1 MSSTYQKRL
10 QLFYSNISSLIQPP
24 PMNKTTFL
32 NSVSFLKTIDEYLL
46 FHQNVDIFNFKQTL
60 SPYEKRLYFKQE
72 YSYMRKY
79 YLLIQVHILYTYIK
93 HIDVFILKLYPKL
106 WKQNTESMDTFL
118 KTNFEFPLSN
128 FIYRLGFLKH
138 KFYIT
143 EEEKPIIDH
152 YIQKFKLIQNIIKKQ
167 KEKVSPCHFLQI
179 FYKGNAQKINHDDIC
194 REIYSFI

>member
-10 QLFYSNISSLIQPP
+10 QLFYRDIYSLIQPP
-24 PMNKTTFL
+24 PINKNDFL
-32 NSVSFLKTIDEYLL
+32 QSVPFIKTIDEYLL
-46 FHQNVDIFNFKQTL
+46 FHQNIDKSDFIQTL
-60 SPYEKRLYFKQE
+60 SPHEKQLYFKQE

-93 HIDVFILKLYPKL
+93 HIDLFILKLYPNL

-118 KTNFEFPLSN
+118 KKNFEFPLSN

-138 KFYIT
+138 QFYIT
-143 EEEKPIIDH
+143 EEEKPINDH
-152 YIQKFKLIQNIIKKQ
+152 YIHKFKLIQKKIKKQ
-167 KEKVSPCHFLQI
+167 KEKVPPCYFLQI